1 MYKIIQ
7 WNRTSISKLFLIVF
21 YVFVIFFNEICC
33 ISYTST
39 ICLLAKYFVFSREYY
54 LPKLKTI
61 TNIKNIN
68 NEIK

>member
-21 YVFVIFFNEICC
+21 YDFVIIFNEICC

-39 ICLLAKYFVFSREYY
+39 ICLLAKYFVFSLEYY